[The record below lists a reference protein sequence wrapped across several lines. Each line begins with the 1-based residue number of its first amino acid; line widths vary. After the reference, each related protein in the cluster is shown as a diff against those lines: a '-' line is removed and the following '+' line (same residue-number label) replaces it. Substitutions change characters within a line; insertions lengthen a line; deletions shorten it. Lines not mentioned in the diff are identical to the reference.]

1 MHTYVRILSIPH
13 STEKMS
19 DYLTIAD
26 LNKVYLAT
34 FEARIKWRNILLMLE
49 VSAATIRSI
58 SREWNN
64 DPDDCYREGLLEW
77 LNEGERSWQSM
88 VKALSSPTVG
98 HVHIARTIERDHLQS
113 SNPTDVK
120 SEGKATQINL
130 IYRFSGP
137 Y

>member
-1 MHTYVRILSIPH
+1 MHSQYKLCSYISLQYLIPH

-58 SREWNN
+58 GKEWNN
-64 DPDDCYREGLLEW
+64 YPDDCYREGLLEW
-77 LNEGERSWQSM
+77 LNEGERSWKSM

-120 SEGKATQINL
+120 SEGKYQLSI
-130 IYRFSGP
+130 
-137 Y
+137 